1 MTTIRRKKR
10 SKYSQNRS
18 CMILAFILSLCL
30 ALCTIIYIKSQ
41 KDIISNDDDGSTS
54 MLQKSFARSRLG
66 RNSSS
71 KTKLEK
77 ENATDLV
84 AKGYLHLIDI
94 STSQDPFQ
102 SQGDGSPYSVKAT
115 FCHLDWSKHKADPAS
130 VPMFKD
136 LQKISKDCPGTRVHI
151 DLSAAVSAARNYDE
165 ENRGVSVKAMDPR
178 GFVFHESRCGSTLV
192 ANSLAF
198 VDAEKNRVYSESGPP
213 ITAAKAF
220 DSKFEKE
227 SIQLLKD
234 VIYLMG
240 RSNDLQE
247 ENLFFKIQSI
257 GSKSIWTFRKGEI
270 IHMGSD
276 SHFINSAH
284 HCHMEMRHWYTS
296 ILHFALPSPLAYLAP
311 N

>member
-1 MTTIRRKKR
+1 
-10 SKYSQNRS
+10 
-18 CMILAFILSLCL
+18 
-30 ALCTIIYIKSQ
+30 
-41 KDIISNDDDGSTS
+41 
-54 MLQKSFARSRLG
+54 LG

-165 ENRGVSVKAMDPR
+165 ENRGVSVKAMDPK

-257 GSKSIWTFRKGEI
+257 GSKSIWTFRKGETWAQIPTSLILLI
-270 IHMGSD
+270 IAIWKCVIGIHPFCI
-276 SHFINSAH
+276 SHFPHPSL
-284 HCHMEMRHWYTS
+284 
-296 ILHFALPSPLAYLAP
+296 ILRPTNLSPLHQHFQRPLGYMYIEIQYR
-311 N
+311 

>member
-1 MTTIRRKKR
+1 
-10 SKYSQNRS
+10 
-18 CMILAFILSLCL
+18 
-30 ALCTIIYIKSQ
+30 
-41 KDIISNDDDGSTS
+41 
-54 MLQKSFARSRLG
+54 
-66 RNSSS
+66 
-71 KTKLEK
+71 
-77 ENATDLV
+77 
-84 AKGYLHLIDI
+84 
-94 STSQDPFQ
+94 
-102 SQGDGSPYSVKAT
+102 
-115 FCHLDWSKHKADPAS
+115 

-165 ENRGVSVKAMDPR
+165 ENRGVSIKAMDPK

-198 VDAEKNRVYSESGPP
+198 FDAEKNRVYSESGPP

-270 IHMGSD
+270 IDMGSD